1 MKFGVVLKY
10 TPNLRFS
17 VFRYSFFGRLLLVAK
32 YLYKAIVTVSVFI
45 TVKASCHTSSALI
58 AVSVCLIAAYIVIN
72 ILVAA
77 GESAAANIAFRI
89 SVVIP
94 ARMAGMLF
102 TLITV
107 AVIVNVG
114 MSNDKTALSAGI
126 NVTYTVVVLVGMDRI
141 LV

>member
-1 MKFGVVLKY
+1 M
-10 TPNLRFS
+10 
-17 VFRYSFFGRLLLVAK
+17 
-32 YLYKAIVTVSVFI
+32 
-45 TVKASCHTSSALI
+45 
-58 AVSVCLIAAYIVIN
+58 
-72 ILVAA
+72 AA

-94 ARMAGMLF
+94 TRMAGMLF

>member
-1 MKFGVVLKY
+1 
-10 TPNLRFS
+10 
-17 VFRYSFFGRLLLVAK
+17 
-32 YLYKAIVTVSVFI
+32 
-45 TVKASCHTSSALI
+45 
-58 AVSVCLIAAYIVIN
+58 
-72 ILVAA
+72 
-77 GESAAANIAFRI
+77 
-89 SVVIP
+89 
-94 ARMAGMLF
+94 MAGMLF